1 MKNNMIN
8 EITRIIFII
17 IIVISLL
24 LSGFFSSAETVI
36 TSFSIHKVRNRQDRR
51 KKTKNQKFLNVC
63 KKVIEEYTTTITI
76 ILIFNTIFNVLIA
89 SLITVLFTT
98 DQDGGIEPVA
108 GVLYSTITTTV
119 VVLVFAELLPK
130 IISRKIVYP
139 LLKFYVFP
147 IHWLSFIAFPF
158 TFLIKKVKKNKTKIT
173 VSEKE
178 LSEMVNIAGEEG
190 VLEDKEKFLIQSAM
204 RFDNVLIRNVMINL
218 KNVKHLKINQSFEEV
233 KEFMLKTPHS
243 RIPVFSIENFKPVG
257 VLYTKK
263 FLRNCIDDKI
273 VDWRKLISPHYTITE
288 RTKLDSALE
297 TFQRKRQHLAFVT
310 KTKKKEVI
318 SGVVTIEDLLE
329 ELVGEIYD
337 EEDKKNK
344 ISEIG
349 LYVYQIQ
356 GSALVEKV
364 FDNYIERIRIP
375 KHSKISFSEWM
386 CRQFKIKK
394 WILNK
399 TYIYKK
405 LEIKIIKIAKNDN
418 EVIFEVNNRANANL
432 NVHW

>member
-1 MKNNMIN
+1 M
-8 EITRIIFII
+8 
-17 IIVISLL
+17 
-24 LSGFFSSAETVI
+24 
-36 TSFSIHKVRNRQDRR
+36 
-51 KKTKNQKFLNVC
+51 
-63 KKVIEEYTTTITI
+63 
-76 ILIFNTIFNVLIA
+76 IFNTIFNVLIA